1 MDPVGQPGARCGRV
15 EDVDPGRTSEL
26 PTASTSPLALCL
38 ERGNGDKAE
47 SEAAAKEND
56 KTTREARD
64 TSKLLQAVL
73 NARNAGGKVSFW
85 PDLNERVLMGVM

>member
-38 ERGNGDKAE
+38 EGGNGDKAE

-64 TSKLLQAVL
+64 TSKIASGRSQCTKCWGKCFVL
-73 NARNAGGKVSFW
+73 A
-85 PDLNERVLMGVM
+85 